1 MNIAI
6 TLDTE
11 QQSALDDL
19 LADYNATQADPVDA
33 ETYLASVITGI
44 VDDKV
49 ARNFETTAA
58 ALVSAAKSLSYEA
71 RLALISN
78 VQAQL
83 AP

>member
-19 LADYNATQADPVDA
+19 LADYNATQAAPVDV
-33 ETYLASVITGI
+33 ETYLASVITGV

-58 ALVSAAKSLSYEA
+58 ALVAAAKSLSYEA
-71 RLALISN
+71 RLALIAN
-78 VQAQL
+78 VEAQL